1 LKLGFGSRVYDVILD
16 SVQYLST
23 SSVERKVLLVF
34 TDGADHYSAHSFEE
48 VRAVATL
55 QGIPIYILG
64 YVGDD
69 SRTWSEN
76 GRSQIRDRFEQLAR
90 MTGGRAFFSE
100 PDSDCSEVVLQI
112 LQRWRYEY
120 RIEFYSSSASAESAD
135 AQVMLRDPRARR
147 VIIRSRPPIS

>member
-1 LKLGFGSRVYDVILD
+1 VYYRCESRSHCADD
-16 SVQYLST
+16 HLST

-34 TDGADHYSAHSFEE
+34 TDGADHYSAHRFEE

-100 PDSDCSEVVLQI
+100 PDADCSEVVY
-112 LQRWRYEY
+112 RYCNDGGTS
-120 RIEFYSSSASAESAD
+120 IGLSSTVQAR
-135 AQVMLRDPRARR
+135 LRNRQMRK
-147 VIIRSRPPIS
+147 

>member
-100 PDSDCSEVVLQI
+100 PDADCSEVVLQI